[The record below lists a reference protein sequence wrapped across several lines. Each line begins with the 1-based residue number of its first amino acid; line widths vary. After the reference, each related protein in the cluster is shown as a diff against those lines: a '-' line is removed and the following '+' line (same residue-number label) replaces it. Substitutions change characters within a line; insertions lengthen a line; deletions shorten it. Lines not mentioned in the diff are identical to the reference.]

1 MSSTTFDA
9 KIGRNQFLQLFAA
22 QLQHQDPTQPLGQQ
36 EFLQQLAQFST
47 VEGIENLNS
56 GFDGLGRKL
65 DSLIDVSKG
74 NNDLATMQAI
84 NAGTG
89 LLGKSVRYGDGT
101 GEVGKVSEIRP
112 DHGQILVKVGS
123 SLIPIS
129 SVIGVA
135 DSY

>member
-89 LLGKSVRYGDGT
+89 LLGRSVRYGDGP
-101 GEVGKVSEIRP
+101 GDVGKVSEIRP

>member
-89 LLGKSVRYGDGT
+89 LLGRSVRYGDGT